1 MRNFYT
7 SISNSSKELKNVRNL
22 VTASLLITI
31 KLILDLFTIQ
41 ITPFLHLSFEFLA
54 SVTISMLFGP
64 VVGAMCGGLSDVLNY
79 LINPK
84 GAFFVGFTLS
94 AMMSGLIYGSILYK
108 KKITLT
114 RCAFANIISVIFV
127 DIVMNTFWL
136 SILGGK
142 AFYVLLPI
150 RAFKNLI
157 MIPINVMMIYF
168 VLNLVN
174 KIKKEN
180 FS

>member
-7 SISNSSKELKNVRNL
+7 TFLNSSKELKNVRNL
-22 VTASLLITI
+22 VIASLLITM

-41 ITPFLHLSFEFLA
+41 ITPFLHVSFEFLA

-64 VVGAMCGGLSDVLNY
+64 IVGAMCGGLSDILNY

-108 KKITLT
+108 KKITVT
-114 RCAFANIISVIFV
+114 RCAIANIISVIFV
-127 DIVMNTFWL
+127 DIMMNTFWL
-136 SILGGK
+136 SILFGK
-142 AFYVLLPI
+142 GFYALLHL
-150 RAFKNLI
+150 RVFKNLT
-157 MIPINVMMIYF
+157 MIPINIIMIYF